1 MMCQVTER
9 IKFLDENGEATGSS
23 LQGQVIMYFG
33 SNPDKFYEEFKIFGE
48 CWMRYT
54 KKEQ

>member
-1 MMCQVTER
+1 MVSGR

-33 SNPDKFYEEFKIFGE
+33 KNVDKFHEEFKVFGE
-48 CWMRYT
+48 CWTR
-54 KKEQ
+54 K